1 MAKQKY
7 LVTDSIIIANMFS
20 DSIESRIWG
29 QWKIRIKDDLDEAIL
44 ITTCKDKCAWYRIE
58 ES

>member
-44 ITTCKDKCAWYRIE
+44 ITTYKDKCAWYRIE